1 MTTFGRRALYVLAGI
16 AGVGYSITFTTL
28 VPRAFGNELE
38 EDTGVICDTQS
49 QIERYVRLGQSP
61 QAIKIINEAT
71 NACAFVNV
79 RFIRG
84 SEVNRVFAGDKVF
97 QVVEILIV
105 EANMHDSW
113 TAIKPQIQYTLFP
126 IEERKA

>member
-16 AGVGYSITFTTL
+16 AVVGYSITFTTL
-28 VPRAFGNELE
+28 ASRAFGNELE

-49 QIERYVRLGQSP
+49 QIERYVWLGQSP

-71 NACAFVNV
+71 NACAFVNAP
-79 RFIRG
+79 FIRG

-105 EANMHDSW
+105 EANMHGGW